1 MQEAKEQF
9 EQEKE
14 KILGEL
20 PDNVKKM
27 FGTIGFCRAEPDDD
41 SDTEGGKEDEGDD
54 FVPCLIVS
62 PYEVPPR
69 PVRDVYWFDIFS
81 KNKRSKSLA
90 KLDYL
95 VFHYGADDPL
105 DCYSFIPQ
113 DEFISYDIGLK
124 EGYDK
129 LPESIQ
135 RKIDAGEELTEN
147 EQTRVRGLEQMKEDA
162 EKPAAERKRG
172 NWQFKERHEEMVDNS
187 SRKPPTKRQKRS

>member
-1 MQEAKEQF
+1 MGDSDKEKF
-9 EQEKE
+9 EKERE
-14 KILGEL
+14 KILSEL
-20 PDNVKKM
+20 PESVKKM

-41 SDTEGGKEDEGDD
+41 SDAEDAKENKGDD

-69 PVRDVYWFDIFS
+69 PVRDVYWYDMFS
-81 KNKRSKSLA
+81 TSKRKKALE

-95 VFHYGADDPL
+95 VFHYGSDDPL

-113 DEFISYDIGLK
+113 DEFKSYETGLA

-135 RKIDAGEELTEN
+135 KKVDAGQELTED
-147 EQTRVRGLEQMKEDA
+147 EQMRVRGLEQMKEDA
-162 EKPAAERKRG
+162 AKEPSERKRG
-172 NWQFKERHEEMVDNS
+172 NWQFKERHEETK
-187 SRKPPTKRQKRS
+187 KPPAKRQKKS